1 MQEIWKKLRVLSGE
15 MWMWRLHAFEMLQSW
30 YFGACVLCYH
40 DHRVVVVCAPTIV
53 SWRLLWLFVLRPS
66 CRGDAGRRCGFFVK
80 CLQVP
85 REALEIAG
93 TLINFRSG
101 KFGYSICPFFSK
113 GHAKIFRE
121 FWHDSAK
128 KGTYGVLRLMH
139 GPGYPST

>member
-1 MQEIWKKLRVLSGE
+1 MFCVAGTKHAYEGAVCTMAR
-15 MWMWRLHAFEMLQSW
+15 RLF
-30 YFGACVLCYH
+30 V
-40 DHRVVVVCAPTIV
+40 
-53 SWRLLWLFVLRPS
+53 VLRPS
-66 CRGDAGRRCGFFVK
+66 CRGDVDIFVK

-93 TLINFRSG
+93 TLINFRFG

-113 GHAKIFRE
+113 GHAEFFRE

-139 GPGYPST
+139 GPRYLST